1 MIPLKKKKKGQPVT
15 SNELKGRC
23 KEKLSGMTN
32 IGSYVSITYVNT
44 KLYDSLPHSSFS
56 QQ

>member
-1 MIPLKKKKKGQPVT
+1 MIPLKKKQEPVK
-15 SNELKGRC
+15 SKELKGRC

-32 IGSYVSITYVNT
+32 IESYVSIIYVKS
-44 KLYDSLPHSSFS
+44 KLHDFLPHSFFS